1 MSIKKMIKHYILGE
15 SLKEIEISRILEKI
29 CKKSKLTEKE
39 KGFLDLYNQTQKM
52 ECKDFMLLSK
62 SVVSTRVKELLDMKK
77 KVICNLHDRDGKI
90 GLPILDVLNDYEDEV
105 SYVLMNAGLKH
116 QLHDKFLYNL
126 IYNVNKNFYS
136 LEEQDEY
143 FEKIEAKND

>member
-1 MSIKKMIKHYILGE
+1 MIKHYILGE

-52 ECKDFMLLSK
+52 EDKDFMLLSK

-126 IYNVNKNFYS
+126 IYNINKNFYS

>member
-15 SLKEIEISRILEKI
+15 SLKEIEINRILEKI

-39 KGFLDLYNQTQKM
+39 RGFLDLYNHTQKIDD
-52 ECKDFMLLSK
+52 KDFMLLSK
-62 SVVSTRVKELLDMKK
+62 SVVSTKVSELLDMKK

-90 GLPILDVLNDYEDEV
+90 GLSILDILNDYEDEV
-105 SYVLMNAGLKH
+105 SYVLMSGGLKH

>member
-52 ECKDFMLLSK
+52 EDKDFMLLSK

-126 IYNVNKNFYS
+126 IYNINNNFYS

>member
-52 ECKDFMLLSK
+52 EDKDFMLLSK

-90 GLPILDVLNDYEDEV
+90 GLPILDVLNDYKDEV

-126 IYNVNKNFYS
+126 IYNINNNFYS

>member
-52 ECKDFMLLSK
+52 EDKDFMLLSK

-77 KVICNLHDRDGKI
+77 KVICNLYDRDGRI
-90 GLPILDVLNDYEDEV
+90 GLTILDVLNDYEDEV
-105 SYVLMNAGLKH
+105 SYVLMNDGLKH

>member
-52 ECKDFMLLSK
+52 EDKDFMLLSK

-90 GLPILDVLNDYEDEV
+90 GLPILDVLNDYKDEV
-105 SYVLMNAGLKH
+105 SYVLMNAGLKY

-126 IYNVNKNFYS
+126 IYNINKNFYS

>member
-52 ECKDFMLLSK
+52 EDKDFMLLSK
-62 SVVSTRVKELLDMKK
+62 SVVSTRVCFNECWFKT
-77 KVICNLHDRDGKI
+77 
-90 GLPILDVLNDYEDEV
+90 PI
-105 SYVLMNAGLKH
+105 A
-116 QLHDKFLYNL
+116 
-126 IYNVNKNFYS
+126 
-136 LEEQDEY
+136 
-143 FEKIEAKND
+143 

>member
-52 ECKDFMLLSK
+52 EDKDFMLLSK